1 MSSPQAFAQAALGRH
16 FDFVPTDFEFIARDG
31 LCQLAR
37 FSEVSKLARVTPAS
51 RLEAHAV
58 PEMVSSG
65 IAEIDSLTGGLPRGC
80 LSEICGPASSGRTS
94 LLLAA
99 MAAATKRQEI
109 CALVDSSD
117 ALNPQSAAAASV
129 NLKQLL
135 WIRCSAA
142 SGRHGRTHRIN
153 NFARA
158 DEKAG
163 YRAEFSA
170 LENVLRV
177 TDLLL
182 QSSGFGLVAIDVGDV
197 PCKVAHR
204 IPLTSWF
211 RFRRAVENTSTVLLV
226 ISRRSCAAACAS
238 LLLQLEGPL
247 QASGSGL
254 QSPGCRVQASA
265 EEQSYISSEFSK
277 NIAARTLPAHAE
289 ILEGLRIRAE
299 LLRSRFE
306 RKPVR
311 SVTAAFAT
319 QTVSNFV
326 APQNREG
333 SGLTND

>member
-1 MSSPQAFAQAALGRH
+1 MSSPQVFAQAALGRH
-16 FDFVPTDFEFIARDG
+16 IDFDPTDFEFVARGG

-37 FSEVSKLARVTPAS
+37 FSEVSKLAGVTPAS
-51 RLEAHAV
+51 RLEARAV

-142 SGRHGRTHRIN
+142 SGRHDRTHRIN

-158 DEKAG
+158 DEKPG

-182 QSSGFGLVAIDVGDV
+182 QSSGFGLVVIDVGDV
-197 PCKVAHR
+197 ACKVVHR

-247 QASGSGL
+247 QASGPEL
-254 QSPGCRVQASA
+254 QSLGCRVQASA

-277 NIAARTLPAHAE
+277 KIAARTLPAHAE
-289 ILEGLRIRAE
+289 ILEGLHIRAE

-319 QTVSNFV
+319 QTVQIS
-326 APQNREG
+326 
-333 SGLTND
+333 